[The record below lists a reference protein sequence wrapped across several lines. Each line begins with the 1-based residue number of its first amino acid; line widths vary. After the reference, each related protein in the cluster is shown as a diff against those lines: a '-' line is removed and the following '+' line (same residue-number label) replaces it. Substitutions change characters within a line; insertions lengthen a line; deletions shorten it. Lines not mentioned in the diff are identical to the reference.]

1 MQDSLTL
8 GATRVLREWNLEF
21 NQLLVLIAIGAFVGW
36 TLGYPGWGIAAVST
50 GYAIWVLARSRDL
63 LRWLRNDS
71 DSEPPESTGL
81 WGAIFDNLYQTRK
94 ARLNQV
100 LQLQTIIARA
110 QQSTNAITDAV
121 IVVDQSGNLEWWNQ
135 AGSNLLGLQAATD
148 KGQLIT
154 NLVRDPRFVRYFS
167 RADFTN
173 PLEIPAA
180 RRTGQILQFQIT
192 VFGEGDRL
200 IVVRDVTRLH
210 NLEQMR
216 KDFVANVS
224 HELRTPLTVIKG
236 YLETFIDMM
245 GQDNPQ
251 LKRGLTQMQQQTLRM
266 ELLVNDL
273 LLLSRL
279 ETENTTQPM
288 KPVAVAKLLRQVY
301 NDALA
306 INDDKQHQIELHA
319 DDNVQIFG
327 DDNEL
332 RSAFSNLVVNA
343 VKYTPERGKIDI
355 RWWADQDGAYMAVT
369 DNGIGIDA
377 KHIPRLTERFYR
389 ADPSRHIKTGGTG
402 LGLAIVKHVLI
413 HHNGQLEI
421 HSKPGE
427 GSTFTCHFPP
437 RQIVSNTQTL
447 AS

>member
-8 GATRVLREWNLEF
+8 GAKRVLREWNLEF

-135 AGSNLLGLQAATD
+135 AGSNLLGLQPATD

-167 RADFTN
+167 RGDFAN

-306 INDDKQHQIELHA
+306 INDDKGHHIELQA

-343 VKYTPERGKIDI
+343 VKYTPEKGRIEI
-355 RWWADQDGAYMAVT
+355 RWWADQNGAYMAVT

-413 HHNGQLEI
+413 HHNAQLEI

-427 GSTFTCHFPP
+427 GSTFTCHFPT
-437 RQIVSNTQTL
+437 RQMVSNTQTL